1 MAITAD
7 ITEKELVLACLRQ
20 ESKAQTQLYKK
31 YSPVMFAICLRYSAN
46 PDNAKDMLQ
55 DAFIRV
61 FDRLDKFRFEGSFEG
76 WIKRVAVTTC
86 LDFNKKLKSEPYS
99 EEIENFT
106 HLGSEAGVI
115 SQMGANDL
123 IKLLQKLPAGYRTVF
138 NLYAIEGY
146 GHAEIAEMLEI
157 NENTSKTQLFKAR
170 KMLQNLLNLNEK
182 PGE

>member
-1 MAITAD
+1 
-7 ITEKELVLACLRQ
+7 
-20 ESKAQTQLYKK
+20 
-31 YSPVMFAICLRYSAN
+31 MFAICLRYSAN

-55 DAFIRV
+55 EAFIRV

-76 WIKRVAVTTC
+76 WLKRVAVTTC

-106 HLGSEAGVI
+106 QLGSEATVF
-115 SQMGANDL
+115 SHMGARDL
-123 IKLLQKLPAGYRTVF
+123 IALLQKLPAGYRMVF

-146 GHAEIAEMLEI
+146 GHAEIAQMLEI

-170 KMLQNLLNLNEK
+170 KMLQTFVLDSDKRNE
-182 PGE
+182 

>member
-1 MAITAD
+1 
-7 ITEKELVLACLRQ
+7 
-20 ESKAQTQLYKK
+20 
-31 YSPVMFAICLRYSAN
+31 MFAICLRYSAN